1 MKGCAKRTIAFAAR
15 LPYRNGGNG
24 GGSGGA
30 GGEAAASL
38 LDKLDMRC
46 PDGVAEGGHATM
58 PVPC

>member
-1 MKGCAKRTIAFAAR
+1 MNGWAKRAIAFAAR
-15 LPYRNGGNG
+15 LPYRSGGNG

-46 PDGVAEGGHATM
+46 PDGVAQGGHATTLI
-58 PVPC
+58 PF